1 MVQSRSFLFCS
12 KPLAHF
18 PVVFVLLSHLF
29 FQVYILKH
37 TGHILPRS
45 QQPCVKATTEDPDSP
60 LALGKGPSGIGR
72 LEGPAQPGAAAGA
85 SSGCVGL
92 WGAQAGPARQAQ
104 QTHGAD
110 GAGHQILKCDFHMD
124 VGTHPG
130 FPSVQSAVHV
140 VQGGGGSCVWILRV
154 VCPKSFEKQLW
165 SSVDPTISTE
175 KGATLGPPEH
185 CTLHFPLHRPD
196 PQAPQTWLQEA
207 QVTLGLTGFFCGE
220 LRPPLVSSN
229 AAAKSLVCFWAS
241 PGDKMATFSKQL
253 S

>member
-1 MVQSRSFLFCS
+1 MRGQRSLG
-12 KPLAHF
+12 L
-18 PVVFVLLSHLF
+18 
-29 FQVYILKH
+29 
-37 TGHILPRS
+37 
-45 QQPCVKATTEDPDSP
+45 QP
-60 LALGKGPSGIGR
+60 
-72 LEGPAQPGAAAGA
+72 GPA
-85 SSGCVGL
+85 VVV
-92 WGAQAGPARQAQ
+92 WGAQAGPAGQAQ
-104 QTHGAD
+104 QGRGAD
-110 GAGHQILKCDFHMD
+110 GAGHQTLKCDFYMD

-130 FPSVQSAVHV
+130 FPLSPECCPCSVIA
-140 VQGGGGSCVWILRV
+140 GAGGSCVWILRV

-165 SSVDPTISTE
+165 SSVEPTISTE
-175 KGATLGPPEH
+175 KGAALGPPEH

-220 LRPPLVSSN
+220 LRSPLVSSN